1 MTTIV
6 DSLRKHQKMIVLG
19 AALAVITL
27 YIIPLDQIA
36 SAIPG
41 IDRAI
46 ARIGEIRARIAA
58 NDNIPDNVKARIDS
72 HLQSVQDRLGAIQ
85 YRQLA

>member
-6 DSLRKHQKMIVLG
+6 DSIRKHQKMIVLG

-36 SAIPG
+36 SAVHPG
-41 IDRAI
+41 IQRALD
-46 ARIGEIRARIAA
+46 RIAA
-58 NDNIPDNVKARIDS
+58 SKG
-72 HLQSVQDRLGAIQ
+72 QDQ
-85 YRQLA
+85 CKRQHTTIITR